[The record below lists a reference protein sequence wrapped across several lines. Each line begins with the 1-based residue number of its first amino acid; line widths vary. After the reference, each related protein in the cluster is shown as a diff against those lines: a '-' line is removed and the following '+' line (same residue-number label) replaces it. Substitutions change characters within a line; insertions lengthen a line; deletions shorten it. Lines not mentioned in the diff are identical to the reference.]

1 MEERG
6 VVQGVGPQRKVH
18 RCRPSSP
25 GVQQLLAGAL
35 GEVSD
40 AALGNTILEVGI
52 DAAKGKLLTSVLAC
66 LLKGVVG
73 ESPIV
78 AMIM

>member
-18 RCRPSSP
+18 RCGPSSP
-25 GVQQLLAGAL
+25 GVQQLLACAL

-52 DAAKGKLLTSVLAC
+52 DATKVNC
-66 LLKGVVG
+66 C
-73 ESPIV
+73 
-78 AMIM
+78 